1 MFDQFVL
8 PVQIVAPV
16 FAIMALGYGA
26 RKRGILTAE
35 ADRSLT
41 RVVVMILAPCLSLHV
56 IIGNKALMD
65 FHNLVLPPL
74 LGIAS
79 VSLGIAI
86 SHVAA
91 RVFRIGEKHRRTFV
105 YTTCL
110 QNYGYIPIPLCFAL
124 FKNDYATQGVLFAF
138 ILGVEISFWSIA
150 LWQLTGHS
158 RKNGW
163 KGAINPP
170 AVAIVAA
177 IILNICHAGEWM
189 PGAIKNTYDILSS
202 CAVPMALLLSGA
214 LIADNLTAQ
223 SFAGRG
229 HTILASTA
237 ARIFVVPALLI
248 VIAKFAPFD
257 PALKNVIVLQAAMPA
272 AVFPIVVTKV
282 HHGDL
287 PTALQVV
294 LGTSLVGLVTIPW
307 WLGFGLAWVR

>member
-1 MFDQFVL
+1 MFDQFIL
-8 PVQIVAPV
+8 LVQIVAPV
-16 FAIMALGYGA
+16 FVIMALGYGA
-26 RKRGILTAE
+26 RKRGILSAE

-41 RVVVMILAPCLSLHV
+41 RLVVMVLAPCLSLHV

-74 LGIAS
+74 LGVAFVALS
-79 VSLGIAI
+79 IAI

-91 RVFRIGEKHRRTFV
+91 RIFQISEENRRTFV

-124 FKNDYATQGVLFAF
+124 FRNDYATQGVLFAF

-158 RKNGW
+158 KENGW
-163 KGAINPP
+163 KRAINPP
-170 AVAIVAA
+170 VVAIVTA
-177 IILNICHAGEWM
+177 IILNACQAGQWM

-202 CAVPMALLLSGA
+202 CTVPMALLLSGA
-214 LIADNLTAQ
+214 LIADNMTAQ
-223 SFAGRG
+223 SFRNRG

-237 ARIFVVPALLI
+237 ARIIAIPALMILF
-248 VIAKFAPFD
+248 AKFAPLD
-257 PALKNVIVLQAAMPA
+257 AALKNVIVLQAAMPA
-272 AVFPIVVTKV
+272 AIFPIVVVKV

-294 LGTSLVGLVTIPW
+294 LGTSFIGLVTIPLW
-307 WLGFGLAWVR
+307 IGFGLAWVR